1 MSEEDIIKEC
11 IESFYLTASLQ
22 GRLAYLIMSIHAVNP
37 EIVSTVWN
45 YNPKPLLF
53 SNMLYGIGVYIY
65 SRPNMMQF
73 NPIHRTTFSVL
84 GSMSFNYSSMLVYDW
99 LVEKLSDRPYLL
111 TFMGFLCGR
120 LMMLHLLAYIY
131 HVDNRVPGS
140 VRRNSAFDAM
150 YM

>member
-1 MSEEDIIKEC
+1 MSEEDIINDC
-11 IESFYLTASLQ
+11 IQSFYFTASVQ

-37 EIVSTVWN
+37 DIISAICS

-53 SNMLYGIGVYIY
+53 TNMLYGIGVYIY
-65 SRPNMMQF
+65 SRPNMVQLS
-73 NPIHRTTFSVL
+73 PIHRATFSVL

-99 LVEKLSDRPYLL
+99 LVEKLVDRPYLL
-111 TFMGFLCGR
+111 TFMGFMCGR

-150 YM
+150 YI